1 MRSNSRVRSASPKRT
16 TSWSMSRY
24 PGILP
29 NYGASGPNLP
39 PNFPNQSVQLMKNLE
54 NEYIRSLQ
62 QQIYLLELENK
73 YIRQQTA
80 NALDLQ
86 PAMINEASSAT
97 STIKELNA
105 KIDSLELELYR
116 KEAHVDILQQK
127 HDHLDAKLKENLFN
141 THKDTDEI
149 KRQLVTLRGERE
161 IAIRE
166 NMQKDQQLQSLRD
179 DLARHKSSLAAA
191 DVQLDLLR
199 AKLEH
204 ETAHVSDLEKALIE
218 KRTEMLQMN
227 ATLRQLELQFRQ
239 ELTRM
244 DLGMNTE
251 IQEKMERLQRQLTDC
266 YLNSENDRYLR
277 DKQMED
283 VALLT
288 QENARLNKEFIH
300 MKNEAEQ
307 VRCAFE
313 RLERRHTQELAE
325 LNTLRQREKDL
336 LFANGKLRQELDTEQ
351 KKYEQLLTQPKRL
364 PYPTNLV
371 VQGSEAE
378 RLQHSSPDPMH
389 CGVQKQ
395 DKMYGSTSTTPGQT
409 QSQTNPPY
417 PTNLPMQGPEVG
429 RAQYDNFG
437 PMQQRNTTQEELQRR
452 QNQTQHSNVL
462 GSVQTTPQS
471 NLSRTGSKEQLYPS
485 PRQTNTLLMSPRAD
499 DMSRL
504 QQDNANLK
512 GYFQQMHQEIVRQ
525 GEQLDRLEQ
534 TQRQQ
539 QRQTITGSIAASP
552 HPPSISPGLISRSV
566 TPTPMFLE
574 TTFMEPNTHVSST
587 SGPKKKV
594 HIITEDPIK
603 ANYKQRGLYAA

>member
-1 MRSNSRVRSASPKRT
+1 
-16 TSWSMSRY
+16 
-24 PGILP
+24 
-29 NYGASGPNLP
+29 
-39 PNFPNQSVQLMKNLE
+39 
-54 NEYIRSLQ
+54 
-62 QQIYLLELENK
+62 
-73 YIRQQTA
+73 
-80 NALDLQ
+80 
-86 PAMINEASSAT
+86 
-97 STIKELNA
+97 
-105 KIDSLELELYR
+105 
-116 KEAHVDILQQK
+116 
-127 HDHLDAKLKENLFN
+127 
-141 THKDTDEI
+141 
-149 KRQLVTLRGERE
+149 
-161 IAIRE
+161 
-166 NMQKDQQLQSLRD
+166 MQKDQQLQSLRD

-244 DLGMNTE
+244 DLGLNTE

-283 VALLT
+283 VTLLT

-300 MKNEAEQ
+300 LKNEAEQ
-307 VRCAFE
+307 ARSAFE

-336 LFANGKLRQELDTEQ
+336 TFANGKLRQELDTEQ
-351 KKYEQLLTQPKRL
+351 KKYEQLLIQVQKQDKAYVSVLSTPEQIQPYVNNPQSKRL

-371 VQGSEAE
+371 VQGSEAG
-378 RLQHSSPDPMH
+378 RLQHSMPDPMH

-395 DKMYGSTSTTPGQT
+395 DKMYSSTSTTPGQA
-409 QSQTNPPY
+409 QPQANPAY
-417 PTNLPMQGPEVG
+417 PTNLPMHGPEVG
-429 RAQYDNFG
+429 RLQYDNLG
-437 PMQQRNTTQEELQRR
+437 PMQQKNTAHEEFQRR
-452 QNQTQHSNVL
+452 QNQTQHSDFL
-462 GSVQTTPQS
+462 GPGQTTPQT
-471 NLSRTGSKEQLYPS
+471 NLDRTGSKEQLYPS
-485 PRQTNTLLMSPRAD
+485 PRQTDTHLVPPRMD
-499 DMSRL
+499 DNVSRL

-512 GYFQQMHQEIVRQ
+512 GYVHQMQQEIVRQ

-539 QRQTITGSIAASP
+539 QRQAMMGPIAASP

-566 TPTPMFLE
+566 TPTPLFLE

-587 SGPKKKV
+587 SGTKKKV
-594 HIITEDPIK
+594 HIVTEDPIK
-603 ANYKQRGLYAA
+603 ANYKQRELHVT

>member
-1 MRSNSRVRSASPKRT
+1 
-16 TSWSMSRY
+16 
-24 PGILP
+24 
-29 NYGASGPNLP
+29 
-39 PNFPNQSVQLMKNLE
+39 
-54 NEYIRSLQ
+54 
-62 QQIYLLELENK
+62 
-73 YIRQQTA
+73 
-80 NALDLQ
+80 
-86 PAMINEASSAT
+86 MINEASSAT

-116 KEAHVDILQQK
+116 KEAHVEILQQK
-127 HDHLDAKLKENLFN
+127 HDHLDAKLKENLLN

-283 VALLT
+283 VAVLT
-288 QENARLNKEFIH
+288 QENTRLNKEFIH
-300 MKNEAEQ
+300 LKNEAEQ

-336 LFANGKLRQELDTEQ
+336 LFANGKLRQELDKEQ
-351 KKYEQLLTQPKRL
+351 KKNEQLLTQVQKQDKAYVSVLTTPNQVQPYVNSAQPKRL

-378 RLQHSSPDPMH
+378 RVQHSSSDPMH

-395 DKMYGSTSTTPGQT
+395 DKMYGSTSITPGHA

-417 PTNLPMQGPEVG
+417 PTNLPIHGPEVG
-429 RAQYDNFG
+429 RLQYDNLG

-462 GSVQTTPQS
+462 GPVQTTSQS
-471 NLSRTGSKEQLYPS
+471 NLNRTGSKEQLYPS
-485 PRQTNTLLMSPRAD
+485 PRQTDTLLISPRAD
-499 DMSRL
+499 GMSRL

-512 GYFQQMHQEIVRQ
+512 GYVQQMHQEIVRQ

-539 QRQTITGSIAASP
+539 QRQAMATPIAASP

-566 TPTPMFLE
+566 TPTPLFLE

-603 ANYKQRGLYAA
+603 ANYKQRGMHAA